1 MIDTIRYDTIEE
13 INVYLLAYT
22 HCDMKRDVFYN
33 HQKITTHWQS
43 FLVVISTE
51 TKIST
56 ETPK

>member
-1 MIDTIRYDTIEE
+1 M
-13 INVYLLAYT
+13 YLLAYT
-22 HCDMKRDVFYN
+22 HYNMNTDVFYD